1 VHGKNEERRRR
12 GGGERGKRKEKKRTR
27 DERVQRCKDL
37 CRGGVGEMKRGGSK
51 RNFLDF

>member
-27 DERVQRCKDL
+27 DERGYRDVKTCDIRSEA
-37 CRGGVGEMKRGGSK
+37 GGK
-51 RNFLDF
+51 